1 MLSRSISRLSLYVLS
16 VLLISGIAQAR
27 TWQYE
32 YPVSSGGVAGLW
44 ASIKRDSSG
53 DLQVAYVGHGK
64 LMYATG
70 SGSWSTEVAN
80 SSGVTDGEAP
90 QWTSLAMA
98 GTTPHI
104 SYYDARTNTLKH
116 AWKSTDWQS
125 ETVDSAGGVGK
136 YSCIAVDGSGYPAIV
151 YYDEAGDALKYAYRD
166 GSGWHLSTIAT
177 GCGEYSSLAFDGSGN
192 AHVAYYD
199 STEVLKYAK
208 RSGGSWTYETADST
222 KYCGEMCSL
231 VLDGSGYPHIAYRDG
246 FNSRLKYAWK
256 DGSGWHAEVADSQD
270 RTGFMPAIAIGTDG
284 YPRINYFRRAGWVSG
299 SDFYHLETWYAYKS
313 ASGWQ
318 KQLIQRIMTT
328 NDQWC
333 LSMALDSSNQPCVA
347 YHYFA
352 SKSLNYMHYNGSGW
366 DQETADAG
374 REIGQYASLT
384 LDGSN
389 NPHISYYAMDTPN
402 LYYARKSGSAWSVEQ
417 VDSAGDTGGY
427 SSIKMLPSGY
437 PAISYCKFKFTWS
450 DPEYHMGAD
459 LKYAYK
465 DGSGW
470 HPSTVQSDVG
480 LYTSLAIQGGQP
492 RISYGDMTYKAQ
504 NLRYAQWNGSSW
516 EFATPDPGSA
526 PVDPSPDWHADGHW
540 TSLAFDGS
548 GNPHISYME
557 HWQDFGATPAEDILL
572 RRLKHAWRSGGAW
585 YSEIVDDGQ
594 MGKFTSIAI
603 NSSGYP
609 CIAYQDVGNG
619 YLKYAYKTGSGWQKE
634 TIDTATATG
643 WYASLALNPSDYPR
657 IAYKEI
663 GGQVLRYAWKD
674 AVGWHTETADTSG
687 RVGDYCSLA
696 LTSTGEPYIAY
707 MDWDNLTLKVAYPS
721 PQQYGSISG
730 FVRDNVGQPISQ
742 ASVTTNVG
750 GYSTL
755 SNPDGSY
762 TLSEVLPGVYNVTA
776 SKVGY
781 QSQTVLD
788 VQVSADQTA
797 TVNFNLTPIPPGAI
811 SGYVKDTG
819 GNPISGATVS
829 TNTGGYSTTSG
840 ANGGY
845 SLSVLPGTYNVTA
858 SKSGYQSQTQNN
870 VSVSSGATTTVNFNL
885 SPVTYG
891 TISGYVRN
899 TSGTA
904 ISGATVSTNTGG
916 YSTTS
921 GSDGGYTLSNV
932 AAGTYNVTASKT
944 GYQSQTQNNISV
956 TAGQTTACNFNLAP
970 STAQLINGN
979 FEGGFTNG
987 VANGWTKFIVSGSP
1001 SFGDETSHVH
1011 GGSHAQRWS
1020 TNWTTHDAGIYQQV
1034 TAAKS
1039 VSYTFSAWTWRH
1051 DEWNNGGDNEASWV
1065 GIDPYG
1071 GTNAAS
1077 SNVQWSSKQISYET
1091 WTQQSVSAAAQA
1103 DTITVFIRGRA
1114 NWAGNVMLTC
1124 ADDAA
1129 LQASPPGIGNISG
1142 YVKDAG
1148 NNPIIGASVT
1158 TGAYT
1163 AMSGSDGSY
1172 TLANLL
1178 AGAYS
1183 VTASK
1188 AGYQSQTKAGI
1199 VVSVGQTTSCSFN
1212 LTPNPGSITGYVKDR
1227 NTNEPISGATV
1238 STNTG
1243 GYSTTTGS
1251 DGGYTLSNVAAGTYN
1266 VTASKTGY
1274 ASQTKS
1280 NVTVGPGQTA
1290 NADFSLVTG
1299 YAKVSDVKKLPD
1311 GRYISLGEVIC
1322 SRRPN
1327 SSLMFVQDADRTAGI
1342 KVTAGTGSIPTI
1354 DPGTACTV
1362 EGRLT
1367 SVNNVREITDV
1378 QVTTGSSGKT
1388 PDPLCASN
1396 VNVGGADF
1404 FYSAGPPASGQK
1416 GSAWSVGVNNVGLL
1430 VCAWGRVLDTP
1441 AGGVFHIY
1449 DGSIPSGLPVKLLSG
1464 VIAPAQGTYAVLKG
1478 IPEPDGL
1485 LLVLD
1490 LDKTAY

>member
-1 MLSRSISRLSLYVLS
+1 MLA
-16 VLLISGIAQAR
+16 SGIAQAR
-27 TWQYE
+27 VWQYE

-44 ASIKRDSSG
+44 ASIKRDPSG
-53 DLQVAYVGHGK
+53 NLRVAYVGHGK
-64 LMYATG
+64 LMYATRT
-70 SGSWSTEVAN
+70 SSWSTEVAN
-80 SSGVTDGEAP
+80 SSGVTSGEAP
-90 QWTSLAMA
+90 QWTSLALA

-104 SYYDARTNTLKH
+104 SYYDARTKTLKH
-116 AWKSTDWQS
+116 AWKGADWQS
-125 ETVDSAGGVGK
+125 ETVDSAEGVGK
-136 YSCIAVDGSGYPAIV
+136 CSCIAVDGSGYPAIV
-151 YYDEAGDALKYAYRD
+151 YYDEVSDALIYAYQD
-166 GSGWHLSTIAT
+166 GSGWHLSMIAA
-177 GCGEYSSLAFDGSGN
+177 GCGRYSALAIDGSGN

-208 RSGGSWTYETADST
+208 RTGGSWTYDTADST

-231 VLDGSGYPHIAYRDG
+231 ALDGAGYPHVAYRDG
-246 FNSRLKYAWK
+246 FNSRLRHAWK
-256 DGSGWHAEVADSQD
+256 DGSGWHTEVADSQD
-270 RTGFMPAIAIGTDG
+270 RTGFLPAIAIGTDG

-313 ASGWQ
+313 AGGWQ
-318 KQLIQRIMTT
+318 KQLIQHIMTT

-333 LSMALDSSNQPCVA
+333 MSMALDSSDRPCAA

-366 DQETADAG
+366 DQETVDAG

-384 LDGSN
+384 LDTSD
-389 NPHISYYAMDTPN
+389 NPHVSYYAMDTPN
-402 LYYARKSGSAWSVEQ
+402 LYYARKSGSTWSAEQ

-427 SSIKMLPSGY
+427 SSIKMLPTGY
-437 PAISYCKFKFTWS
+437 PAMSYCKFKFTWS
-450 DPEYHMGAD
+450 DTEYHMGAD

-465 DGSGW
+465 DAGGW

-492 RISYGDMTYKAQ
+492 RISYADMVYKAQ

-516 EFATPDPGSA
+516 EFAIPDPGSA
-526 PVDPSPDWHADGHW
+526 PVDPSPDWHVDGHW

-557 HWQDFGATPAEDILL
+557 HWQDFGSTPAEDVLL
-572 RRLKHAWRSGGAW
+572 RRLKHAWRSGGTW
-585 YSEIVDDGQ
+585 YTEIVDDGQ
-594 MGKFTSIAI
+594 MGKFSSIAI

-619 YLKYAYKTGSGWQKE
+619 YLRYACKTGSGWQKE
-634 TIDTATATG
+634 TVDTTTATG
-643 WYASLALNPSDYPR
+643 WCASLALNSSDYPR
-657 IAYKEI
+657 IAYKDI
-663 GGQVLRYAWKD
+663 GSQSLRYAWKD
-674 AVGWHTETADTSG
+674 AVGWHIETVDESG
-687 RVGDYCSLA
+687 RVGDYCSLV
-696 LTSTGEPYIAY
+696 LTSDGGPYIAY

-721 PQQYGSISG
+721 PQQYGSIGG
-730 FVRDNVGQPISQ
+730 FVRDSGGQPISQ
-742 ASVTTNVG
+742 ASVITNVG

-781 QSQTVLD
+781 QSQTIMGIEVF
-788 VQVSADQTA
+788 ADQTA
-797 TVNFNLTPIPPGAI
+797 TVDFNLTPIPPGTI
-811 SGYVKDTG
+811 SGCVKDTG
-819 GNPISGATVS
+819 GSPISGASVS

-840 ANGGY
+840 ANGSY
-845 SLSVLPGTYNVTA
+845 SMSVLPGTYNVTA

-870 VSVSSGATTTVNFNL
+870 VSVSSGGVTTVNFNL

-891 TISGYVRN
+891 TISGNVKN

-904 ISGATVSTNTGG
+904 ISGAAVATNTGG

-921 GSDGGYTLSNV
+921 GADGSYTLSNV
-932 AAGTYNVTASKT
+932 AGGTYNVTASKT
-944 GYQSQTQNNISV
+944 GYASQTQNNICV
-956 TAGQTTACNFNLAP
+956 AAGQTITCNFNLAP
-970 STAQLINGN
+970 GLAQLINGD
-979 FEGGFTNG
+979 FEGGFTSG
-987 VANGWTKFIVSGSP
+987 VANGWTKFVISGSP

-1034 TAAKS
+1034 TAAQG

-1071 GTNAAS
+1071 GTNASS

-1103 DTITVFIRGRA
+1103 GTITVFIRGRA

-1142 YVKDAG
+1142 YVRDAG

-1163 AMSGSDGSY
+1163 AMSGSDGGY

-1178 AGAYS
+1178 TGTYS

-1188 AGYQSQTKAGI
+1188 AGYQSQTKTGI
-1199 VVSVGQTTSCSFN
+1199 VVSAGETTSCSFN
-1212 LTPNPGSITGYVKDR
+1212 LTANPGAITGCVTDR

-1243 GYSTTTGS
+1243 GYSTSTGS
-1251 DGGYTLSNVAAGTYN
+1251 DGSYTLSNVAAGTYN
-1266 VTASKTGY
+1266 VTASNSGY
-1274 ASQTKS
+1274 ASQTKIG
-1280 NVTVGPGQTA
+1280 VTVGSGQTA
-1290 NADFSLVTG
+1290 GADFSLVTA
-1299 YAKVSDVKKLPD
+1299 YSKVSDVKKLPD
-1311 GRYISLGEVIC
+1311 GRYVSLGQVIC
-1322 SRRPN
+1322 SRRP
-1327 SSLMFVQDADRTAGI
+1327 STSLMFVQDADRTAGI
-1342 KVTAGTGSIPTI
+1342 KVTAGAGGIPTI

-1367 SVNNVREITDV
+1367 SVNDVREITDV
-1378 QVTTGSSGKT
+1378 QVTPGSTGEA
-1388 PDPLCASN
+1388 PDPLSLTN
-1396 VNVGGADF
+1396 INVGGANS

-1416 GSAWSVGVNNVGLL
+1416 GSAWSAGVNNVGLL

-1441 AGGVFHIY
+1441 AGGVFHID
-1449 DGSIPSGLPVKLLSG
+1449 DGSIPGGGGLPVKLLDG
-1464 VIAPAQGTYAVLKG
+1464 VTAPGQGSYVVLKG

-1485 LLVLD
+1485 LLVLNT
-1490 LDKTAY
+1490 DKTAY